1 MAQQLS
7 PWLEGAYGWNFGE
20 GGWNTGM
27 DQNLLK
33 FSFMFDRNVDSV
45 VASLPSAVDGQAHY
59 LTTDN
64 RLYFAVGTTYF
75 STVVPKW
82 FEFKDRSTGN
92 TYQFNGTSAVQI
104 DSPAQLDSRLDA
116 VELTVA
122 SLGTAAFED
131 IAFFATAS
139 ELDVAEA
146 AAAAYTD
153 SQITP
158 LQTFDTDLS
167 NNTDLTKGA
176 SPVHRATRHVNDVS
190 KLVGLVGRYAGDEI
204 STISYHPT
212 WQNLLAGPVGGAD
225 FAWDSTRP
233 KSQHNA
239 GNIVSPTVP
248 WDGTEGTFAA
258 YIAKTG
264 ETDPDGNGCWVHR
277 NTRTNEFNVLQWGA
291 KNDATTNGANDAMIQ
306 PLLDYIEAPVGGGFG
321 GVVNFPRGNYRFNNY
336 FNVRDRTTLRGEG
349 TSATILQF
357 LGTTTIGNCIT
368 LGPTGPNHPL
378 NPNGHW
384 VFGVRLENLAVSGGN
399 VYKGLNRAL
408 IYTDGAHEH
417 SGLFNVV
424 LRDFLN
430 WGVHYNTGNGGPA
443 LFEVS
448 DVEIYGADAAP
459 TNGTKLGICCNAG
472 GALVIVRHATI
483 TGGATHKLAQ
493 GIAMFKDNLVAQAVH
508 FENASAGISLSQ
520 TDAANPR
527 VNTIAGVTGNNT
539 VGTGGLVDIA
549 SGFEGSVSAHALV
562 NRGLVVTGLITLIN
576 RKTGE
581 SFTDQALGSYTFP
594 SAISQGESISHGR
607 ISIAAGVASIIKQS
621 GRAFTVSQT
630 ATGVTQI
637 TLSSAMPDSNYVVTP
652 ASRTSGGGASFVE
665 FTPISTTVFE
675 IRTRNAAGT
684 LVDPASVWFSLEI

>member
-7 PWLEGAYGWNFGE
+7 PWLEGAYGWSFGE
-20 GGWNTGM
+20 GGWNPGM

-45 VASLPSAVDGQAHY
+45 VASLPAATNGQAHY

-104 DSPAQLDSRLDA
+104 DSPAQLDSRLDS
-116 VELTVA
+116 VEVTVA
-122 SLGTAAFED
+122 SLGTAAFEN
-131 IAFFATAS
+131 IAFFATAA
-139 ELDVAEA
+139 ELDIAEA
-146 AAAAYTD
+146 NAATYTD
-153 SQITP
+153 SQVAP

-176 SPVHRATRHVNDVS
+176 FPIHRATRHVNDVS
-190 KLVGLVGRYAGDEI
+190 KLVGLVGRYSGDEI
-204 STISYHPT
+204 STISYHPA

-233 KSQHNA
+233 KSQHNG

-264 ETDPDGNGCWVHR
+264 ETDPSGNGCWVHR

-291 KNDATTNGANDAMIQ
+291 KNDATTSGANNAMIQ
-306 PLLDYIEAPVGGGFG
+306 PLLDYMEASVGGGRG
-321 GVVNFPRGNYRFNNY
+321 GVAKFPRGNYGFGVS
-336 FNVRDRTTLRGEG
+336 FNVRDRVTLRGEG
-349 TSATILQF
+349 TEASILHFATL
-357 LGTTTIGNCIT
+357 TSGNAVV

-378 NPNGHW
+378 NPGGSH
-384 VFGVRLENLAVSGGN
+384 VFGTRLENLSISGGN
-399 VYKGLNRAL
+399 VYKGSEKAL
-408 IYTDGAHEH
+408 VYTDGAHEH

-424 LRDFLN
+424 LRDFVS

-443 LFEVS
+443 FFNLES
-448 DVEIYGADAAP
+448 VEIYGNDALP
-459 TNGTKLGICCNAG
+459 TLGTKRGVVCNAG
-472 GALVIVRHATI
+472 GAVVIVKEATI
-483 TGGATHKLAQ
+483 TGGPTNKLGN
-493 GIAMFKDNLVAQAVH
+493 GILMLKDNLIANGLH
-508 FENASAGISLSQ
+508 FENCSAGVSFSQ
-520 TDAANPR
+520 TDATQPR
-527 VNTIAGVTGNNT
+527 VNTIIGATGNLSVT
-539 VGTGGLVDIA
+539 PGGLVDIA
-549 SGFEGSVSAHALV
+549 SSFVGSIAASGIINKSLS
-562 NRGLVVTGLITLIN
+562 GTGLITLIN
-576 RKTGE
+576 RVTSE
-581 SFTDQALGSYTFP
+581 TFIDQALGSYAYP
-594 SAISQGESISHGR
+594 SAISQGESVSHGR
-607 ISIAAGVASIIKQS
+607 INVAAGVASIIKQS

-630 ATGVTQI
+630 ATGVTQV
-637 TLSSAMPDSNYVVTP
+637 TLSSAMPDTNYTVTP
-652 ASRTSGGGASFVE
+652 ASRISGGGASFVE
-665 FTPISTTVFE
+665 FTPVSTTVFE
-675 IRTRNAAGT
+675 IRTRDVAGT